1 MITENKTLDFVVVG
15 NGITADLISRILLL
29 SKKKFCQIGDESFSS
44 KEDFVRSIALSPS
57 TLRML
62 DYLNIKFPYQ
72 DIEQMNVTEGGLGGE
87 KVKGNLIFDKKNNND
102 QFLAH
107 VAKYSDIKAAIKKE
121 LNPKI
126 KKIQGKSL
134 RHIKIKTKYIN
145 LILENEE
152 NIITN
157 NLIFTKK
164 LEKEILNQS
173 NLKYDERDYDQ
184 KSIVATLEHSQH
196 HRGTAHQFYFKGN
209 PLAILP
215 LKSNK
220 KNARS
225 SMIWSADT
233 YFVDDVIA
241 NEDLGKTLN
250 ELLSDL
256 FGEIKVSEGPVSFKL
271 KKYLLKGKKD
281 DRLIFIG
288 EAARMMHPMA
298 GQAWNQSVRDI
309 SYIAD
314 AIAESDNL
322 GISLI
327 STPSYMA
334 FKRLRE
340 IEGVSMVNSIDF
352 INNVYNSNSP
362 LSKGFRRNVMK
373 LLNFST
379 PINSLLIKEAEGG
392 ILRRTSLLLGKKP
405 GSAKF

>member
-1 MITENKTLDFVVVG
+1 
-15 NGITADLISRILLL
+15 
-29 SKKKFCQIGDESFSS
+29 
-44 KEDFVRSIALSPS
+44 
-57 TLRML
+57 
-62 DYLNIKFPYQ
+62 
-72 DIEQMNVTEGGLGGE
+72 
-87 KVKGNLIFDKKNNND
+87 
-102 QFLAH
+102 
-107 VAKYSDIKAAIKKE
+107 
-121 LNPKI
+121 
-126 KKIQGKSL
+126 
-134 RHIKIKTKYIN
+134 
-145 LILENEE
+145 
-152 NIITN
+152 
-157 NLIFTKK
+157 
-164 LEKEILNQS
+164 
-173 NLKYDERDYDQ
+173 
-184 KSIVATLEHSQH
+184 
-196 HRGTAHQFYFKGN
+196 
-209 PLAILP
+209 
-215 LKSNK
+215 
-220 KNARS
+220 
-225 SMIWSADT
+225 MIWSADT
-233 YFVDDVIA
+233 YFVDDLIA

-256 FGEIKVSEGPVSFKL
+256 FGEIKVSEGPDSFKL

-373 LLNFST
+373 LFNFST